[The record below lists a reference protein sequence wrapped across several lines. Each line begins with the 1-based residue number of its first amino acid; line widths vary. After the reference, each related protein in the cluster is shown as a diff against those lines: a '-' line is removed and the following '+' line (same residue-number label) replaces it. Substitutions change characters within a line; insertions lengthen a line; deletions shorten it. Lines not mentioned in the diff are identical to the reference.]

1 MVLLLQFHAVLAE
14 DSENPTLPRFVMG
27 FYLPAISDEVHIKDI
42 RVTMDYWFKEISHD
56 MRILESQAYYFD
68 DIQEIS
74 RKFHNNELDI
84 IIVPPLS
91 LIKHFDLND
100 LGQGIAGS
108 RTQGLMNSLVL
119 LVNNNPALTELGN
132 LKGKKLLLLENDEL
146 SDMYI
151 DTMVRKQFHV
161 GYEQFF
167 GEVIRKNKSDRLVLD
182 LFFGKADAI
191 LVYLR
196 TFDIMAELNPQIK
209 SRIKALLSF
218 ELRSKNYSFFSKNFI
233 YTQRIMENI
242 KSFTKNPR
250 GQELLELFKTDELV
264 EASVSELETL
274 EQLYKEH
281 TELLKNDSN
290 MNRIGN

>member
-1 MVLLLQFHAVLAE
+1 MVLLLHFHPAQAE
-14 DSENPTLPRFVMG
+14 ETQTTTLPRFVMG
-27 FYLPAISDEVHIKDI
+27 FYLPAIYDEVNIKDVK
-42 RVTMDYWFKEISHD
+42 VTMDYWFKEISRD
-56 MRILESQAYYFD
+56 MRILESEADYFD

-91 LIKHFDLND
+91 LIKHFDLGD

-108 RTQGLMNSLVL
+108 RTGGLMNSLVL
-119 LVNNNPALTELGN
+119 LVNDNPAITDLGN

-146 SDMYI
+146 SEMYI
-151 DTMVRKQFHV
+151 DTLVRKQFHV
-161 GYEQFF
+161 GYEKFF

-196 TFDIMAELNPQIK
+196 SFDTMAELNPQIK
-209 SRIKALLSF
+209 SKIRTLLSF
-218 ELRSKNYSFFSKNFI
+218 ELRSKNYSFFSKNFP

-242 KSFTKNPR
+242 KSFAKNPR
-250 GQELLELFKTDELV
+250 GRELLELYKTDELT
-264 EASVSELETL
+264 EASVSELAPL

-281 TELLKNDSN
+281 TELLKKFK
-290 MNRIGN
+290 